1 MTATV
6 VLREAAQRDIELAL
20 DWYLAVAPEY
30 ADRFL
35 SDLDATLRG
44 VADAPRAYRS
54 VYGHVR
60 RAALRRFP
68 YLVWFIYLDDTDSV
82 VVLAVTHQRQDPK
95 VVKTAAL

>member
-35 SDLDATLRG
+35 SDLDAVIRG
-44 VADAPRAYRS
+44 IGDTPRAYRT

-68 YLVWFIYLDDTDSV
+68 YLVWFIHVDDADSTV
-82 VVLAVTHQRQDPK
+82 ILAVSHQRQDP
-95 VVKTAAL
+95 VLVRTRVL